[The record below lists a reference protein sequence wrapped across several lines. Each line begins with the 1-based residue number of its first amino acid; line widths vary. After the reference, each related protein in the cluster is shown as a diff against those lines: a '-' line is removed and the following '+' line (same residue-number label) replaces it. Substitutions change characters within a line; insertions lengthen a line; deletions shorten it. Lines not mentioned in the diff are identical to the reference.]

1 MVVTSEA
8 LVVAGSNFAWGY
20 FTSWV
25 FSAFHP
31 FGVGKWVPAIPGKAK
46 AGMADSDCASAVVIH
61 YEGALYQVYG
71 PLPFYLSAAWKCKT

>member
-31 FGVGKWVPAIPGKAK
+31 FGVGKWVPAAAGKAK
-46 AGMADSDCASAVVIH
+46 AGTAHSDCGWNAECAGKTV
-61 YEGALYQVYG
+61 
-71 PLPFYLSAAWKCKT
+71 LSLDNACYTWAP